1 MSIFA
6 HFKMLDRAIH
16 HCVIDDMVRIHR
28 ICNVML
34 VNFLNGPAVHPSAL
48 TIDRASHQISCSY
61 WIFRLSGVCL
71 ASRKTHGMAAVLRI
85 ALNKIQ
91 WQGHQINDANRNFTR
106 RYARQKRLDYG
117 GRK

>member
-1 MSIFA
+1 MSNFA
-6 HFKMLDRAIH
+6 HFKMLDRATH
-16 HCVIDDMVRIHR
+16 RRVKDYMVRVHR

-34 VNFLNGPAVHPSAL
+34 VNFINGPAVHLSASS
-48 TIDRASHQISCSY
+48 IDTASHQISCSY

-91 WQGHQINDANRNFTR
+91 WQGH
-106 RYARQKRLDYG
+106 
-117 GRK
+117 